1 MQSSG
6 LQIGIVLWGAL
17 ALACARPITPEA
29 PQLVGEKFPLIVDGK
44 TSKEEIL
51 SRLGKPSNRYE
62 TGRIITYEMCDDFHQ
77 PGRLRQ
83 ENTRIRCGLSRY
95 SLILVFGPSDL
106 VERHSL
112 VSHEF
117 NRHVRHEVP
126 EVRRLTAEELKTE
139 TPIYD
144 QTKLKGITYEVVQV
158 IEATSCKHLPWAS
171 PPTEQEA
178 IDQLRLTA
186 HSLHANGIINMR
198 CFGKA
203 GVTNNCWGS
212 ITCNA
217 VAIQVSP

>member
-1 MQSSG
+1 
-6 LQIGIVLWGAL
+6 LIAEWNRELI
-17 ALACARPITPEA
+17 RP
-29 PQLVGEKFPLIVDGK
+29 
-44 TSKEEIL
+44 S
-51 SRLGKPSNRYE
+51 LGKPRNRYE
-62 TGRIITYEMCDDFHQ
+62 AGRIVSYEMCEDFHQ

-83 ENTRIRCGLSRY
+83 ENTRIPCDLSRY

-117 NRHVRHEVP
+117 NRHYRHEVP
-126 EVRRLTAEELKTE
+126 KVGQLTTEERKTE
-139 TPIYD
+139 IPIYD

-171 PPTEQEA
+171 PATEQEA
-178 IDQLRLTA
+178 TDQLRLKA

-198 CFGKA
+198 CFGKT
-203 GVTNNCWGS
+203 GVTNNCWES